1 MVKKKKEHQ
10 PNSNRWWNS
19 DTGMR
24 TASCV
29 IALLSSKVAHFILI
43 AALWDY
49 FDAREDPALVLW
61 GTWLKLSV
69 LTRPSAWEQKRIGCF
84 RFLFNWAP
92 LPKKIKCKWSI
103 HKCLIGKMLG
113 IPWDEKGCVNIS
125 YYHWLSEQMEK
136 NIWETDDEK
145 ECILLCSWLM
155 FPWLWCFAHLQ
166 HSHTKASSLSD

>member
-49 FDAREDPALVLW
+49 FDAREDPALVL
-61 GTWLKLSV
+61 
-69 LTRPSAWEQKRIGCF
+69 
-84 RFLFNWAP
+84 
-92 LPKKIKCKWSI
+92 
-103 HKCLIGKMLG
+103 
-113 IPWDEKGCVNIS
+113 
-125 YYHWLSEQMEK
+125 
-136 NIWETDDEK
+136 
-145 ECILLCSWLM
+145 
-155 FPWLWCFAHLQ
+155 
-166 HSHTKASSLSD
+166 